1 MEERIDTFRDNFRHF
16 LIKKVF
22 GLVRT
27 DFQLRISGTLLHW
40 FFTTQ
45 NNIGRIIFI
54 AIHLWTTV
62 IAYIKADAS
71 AAFVTLILPFASEI
85 FWLIYLLLNDI
96 QKFYLYSFSILV
108 SLCIAFLLYNKERHS
123 VSPRL

>member
-1 MEERIDTFRDNFRHF
+1 M
-16 LIKKVF
+16 IKKVF

-40 FFTTQ
+40 FFAAQ
-45 NNIGRIIFI
+45 NNIGRIVFI
-54 AIHLWTTV
+54 AIHLGTTV
-62 IAYIKADAS
+62 IAYIKADAP
-71 AAFVTLILPFASEI
+71 AAILTLILPFASEI

-96 QKFYLYSFSILV
+96 QTFYLYSFSVLV
-108 SLCIAFLLYNKERHS
+108 SLCTAFLLHNKERHS